1 MGKAKMIT
9 VGLNVGSHLSAT
21 STAIGSRGLD
31 GFAESKKKGGEF
43 K

>member
-1 MGKAKMIT
+1 MGKVMT
-9 VGLNVGSHLSAT
+9 VGLNLGFHLSAT